1 MNTHPEPGAAHTD
14 TSSDVR
20 PGSWSKL
27 APSSCCSRNKFAE
40 GRVLFGW
47 VCGRLRRVPLVGLY
61 GSSEVPAL
69 FSLQA
74 LDLPVEKR
82 IAAGAPGF
90 RA

>member
-1 MNTHPEPGAAHTD
+1 MEQARA
-14 TSSDVR
+14 V
-20 PGSWSKL
+20 KL
-27 APSSCCSRNKFAE
+27 MLAEQVAE
-40 GRVLFGW
+40 GRGLFGW
-47 VCGRLRRVPLVGLY
+47 VCGRPRRMPLVGLY
-61 GSSEVPAL
+61 GSREVPAL